1 MGLLFFTTIQAQTND
16 QEAQLTYQL
25 AQEAY
30 DNNHFEK
37 ALQYLDK
44 VEQLNS
50 QAKVKSSYLK
60 AKSYY
65 RMSNIQSYEAALES
79 ISYYMSNGKDEEKL
93 AELLK
98 IKIYIQNSDDF
109 NHTEKFTDGRSY
121 YGIWDKKSSS
131 PYKQGTM
138 TWPDGNKYEGG
149 WKEGRFDGQGT
160 MTWPDGSKLIGV
172 YLAGLKHGQFTKT
185 WLDGRKEE
193 SIWLNDKLN
202 GERKSYYKDGKLKD
216 VGIFKDGKVDGEYKE
231 YYENGSIWCHL
242 EYREGKL
249 WNCFSHYFPD
259 GTPTGSTI
267 SGGKG
272 VFIEMDEQGK
282 KIGKTKYKSGVAVVN
297 IPNIFGIKAGFNLP
311 NIVLN
316 DKGSNSSMSANES
329 SFNANDQCLCFNIGI
344 FAEFPQTKTFSFETG
359 LFFTTKGVIKK
370 TDLVASDYY
379 LEQNLELYYIDIPLH
394 AKVSFDGLYA
404 IFGPYVGMGLSGKA
418 NNEFT
423 DPQGKISYSES
434 DIEFGSDKD
443 FKKMDYGLDL
453 GIGLEGKKVQWVFT
467 YGWGLANIANSN
479 DGVSLSNRVF
489 SMSLGYKF

>member
-1 MGLLFFTTIQAQTND
+1 MRKLLTIMVLLFFTTIQSQTED

-30 DNNHFEK
+30 DNLHFEM

-65 RMSNIQSYEAALES
+65 RLYNMESHEAALEN
-79 ISYYMSNGKDEEKL
+79 ISYYINNGKDEEKKT
-93 AELLK
+93 ELLK
-98 IKIYIQNSDDF
+98 IKIHIENSDDF

-121 YGIWDKKSSS
+121 YGIWDKKNSR

-138 TWPDGNKYEGG
+138 TWPDGKKYEGG
-149 WKEGRFDGQGT
+149 WKEGRFNGQGT

-193 SIWLNDKLN
+193 TIWLNDKLN

-216 VGIFKDGKVDGEYKE
+216 VGIFKNGKVDGEHKE
-231 YYENGSIWCHL
+231 YYENGSIRSHL

-259 GTPTGSTI
+259 GNPTGSTI

-272 VFIEMDEQGK
+272 VFIEIDEQGK
-282 KIGKTKYKSGVAVVN
+282 KIRRTNYKSGIAVVN
-297 IPNIFGIKAGFNLP
+297 IPNIFGIKAGLNLP

-316 DKGSNSSMSANES
+316 DKGSNSSMSANDE
-329 SFNANDQCLCFNIGI
+329 DLCFNIGI

-359 LFFTTKGVIKK
+359 LLFTTKGVKKK

-379 LEQNLELYYIDIPLH
+379 VEDRLKIYYIDIPLH
-394 AKVSFDGLYA
+394 AKVSLGGFYA
-404 IFGPYVGMGLSGKA
+404 VFGPYFGMGLNGKM
-418 NNEFT
+418 
-423 DPQGKISYSES
+423 ISEVTNGNLTKSTREYE
-434 DIEFGSDKD
+434 IELGSDKAL
-443 FKKMDYGLDL
+443 KKFDYGLDL
-453 GIGLEGKKVQWVFT
+453 GIGLEGKKVQWGLT
-467 YGWGLANIANSN
+467 YSWGLANITNSN
-479 DGVSLSNRVF
+479 DGTSLSNRVF

>member
-1 MGLLFFTTIQAQTND
+1 MRKLLIMMGLLFFTTIQAQTND

-79 ISYYMSNGKDEEKL
+79 ISYYMSNGKDEEKIT
-93 AELLK
+93 ELLK

-121 YGIWDKKSSS
+121 SGIWDKKNNS

-138 TWPDGNKYEGG
+138 TWPDGKKYEGG
-149 WKEGRFDGQGT
+149 WKEGRFNGQGT

-172 YLAGLKHGQFTKT
+172 YLTGLKNGQFTKT
-185 WLDGRKEE
+185 YLDGSKEE
-193 SIWLNDKLN
+193 TIWLNDKLN
-202 GERKSYYKDGKLKD
+202 GECKG
-216 VGIFKDGKVDGEYKE
+216 
-231 YYENGSIWCHL
+231 YYENGGIWYHL

-259 GTPTGSTI
+259 GTPTGSSI
-267 SGGKG
+267 SEGKG
-272 VFIEMDEQGK
+272 VLIEMDEQGK
-282 KIGKTKYKSGVAVVN
+282 KLRKTKYKNGFVIVKKPKENNVN
-297 IPNIFGIKAGFNLP
+297 SYKNVFGIKAGLNLP
-311 NIVLN
+311 NMVWSGIV
-316 DKGSNSSMSANES
+316 SNPSSSLSTSANDEE
-329 SFNANDQCLCFNIGI
+329 LCFNIGI
-344 FAEFPQTKTFSFETG
+344 FAEFPQSQTFSFETG
-359 LFFTTKGVIKK
+359 LLFTTKGYKWK
-370 TDLVASDYY
+370 EDYVSGTY
-379 LEQNLELYYIDIPLH
+379 NSSTSLTETLYYVDVPLH
-394 AKVSFDGLYA
+394 AKASLGGLYA

-418 NNEFT
+418 IYERT
-423 DPQGKISYSES
+423 DSSGTKSTAEY
-434 DIEFGSDKD
+434 DIEFGSDKQY
-443 FKKMDYGLDL
+443 KKFDYGLDL
-453 GIGLEGKKVQWVFT
+453 GIGLEGKKVQLGLT
-467 YGWGLANIANSN
+467 YGWGLANIINSS
-479 DGVSLSNRVF
+479 DDSFSLSNRVF